1 MMSSFTPCPCT
12 TSMASSTSCS
22 DLSGWVPPPS
32 CCLPSSLRRCSR
44 CPSSRSG
51 GLHRHD
57 KSSQQHRRRGKQ
69 QRNSGALEGKEGE
82 LMVRG
87 DQVFTEYWNKPEAT
101 RESFTEDCWF
111 KTGDTAVY
119 KDGVSWIMGR
129 TSVDIMK
136 SGGYKISALEVERH
150 LLAHPDTTD
159 VAVIG
164 ARDATWE
171 QKVTAVVQLKRG
183 RSMTLSEL
191 KTWGR
196 AHDLVLVEEMPRNQM
211 GKVNKKDLVKHFFP
225 S

>member
-1 MMSSFTPCPCT
+1 MLPTFQPQKADGVWLFC
-12 TSMASSTSCS
+12 
-22 DLSGWVPPPS
+22 
-32 CCLPSSLRRCSR
+32 PSSAHPATLGGDHRTHPVGALRHDRDRHGPVQPPGGSSYPRCSR

-57 KSSQQHRRRGKQ
+57 ESSQHHRRRGQQ
-69 QRNSGALEGKEGE
+69 QRNSGALEGE

-101 RESFTEDCWF
+101 RESFTEEDWF
-111 KTGDTAVY
+111 KTGDTVVY
-119 KDGVSWIMGR
+119 TDGVYWIMGR
-129 TSVDIMK
+129 TSVDIIK
-136 SGGYKISALEVERH
+136 SGGYRISALEVQRP

-191 KTWGR
+191 KTWDR
-196 AHDLVLVEEMPRNQM
+196 LQAKQRTLLSH
-211 GKVNKKDLVKHFFP
+211 
-225 S
+225 